1 MEILKSAYLVAFRS
15 ARIYFNAQ
23 YPDLKADISNSTTIE
38 FNFAKPEFNQGDQHF
53 AMPPLESMFAQLGL
67 SDWLLIFIAG
77 ILAAAFILIIILVRR
92 KEIHSHVFFET
103 LDNHKEH
110 AERLV
115 RDEFSRNRQESA
127 GSARQAREEIGRI
140 LKFTSDSQLKQMREV
155 AGMHKDQLDSFSK
168 QLLEMTKLN
177 EEKLEA
183 MRTAVYTQLRTLQED
198 NSRKLEQMRAVVDEK
213 LQSTLEKRLHESF
226 KQVSERLEQVYKGLG
241 EMRSLATGVGDLKKV
256 LTNVKTRGTWGEIRL
271 SHILEQILTP
281 EQYAV
286 NVATKK
292 SSSERVEF
300 AIKLPGQGS
309 HPEKVVWLPIDSKF
323 PQEDYQRLLDAQE
336 AADKTLAEK
345 SVKNLEARVK
355 AEAKAIREKYIDP
368 PHTTDFGIMFLPVEG
383 LYAEVLRRPGLCDSL
398 QREHRIVVTGPT
410 TLAALLNSLQ
420 MGFRT
425 LAIEKRSSEVWE
437 LLGAVKT
444 QFGKF
449 GEVLAKT
456 KKKLQEASH
465 TIDQAEVRTR
475 VITRKLSKVQELPD
489 TGSAKLLEPVAIDD
503 DEAVDDDS

>member
-1 MEILKSAYLVAFRS
+1 MSYLDTVIAEIGLTNLMLMGVSVILVTA
-15 ARIYFNAQ
+15 
-23 YPDLKADISNSTTIE
+23 LV
-38 FNFAKPEFNQGDQHF
+38 
-53 AMPPLESMFAQLGL
+53 
-67 SDWLLIFIAG
+67 LLI
-77 ILAAAFILIIILVRR
+77 ILIRR
-92 KEIHSHVFFET
+92 REIRAADFFASLE
-103 LDNHKEH
+103 KQQEH
-110 AERLV
+110 TERMV
-115 RDEFSRNRQESA
+115 RDEFTANRQESA
-127 GSARQAREEIGRI
+127 GSARLAREEISST
-140 LKFTSDSQLKQMREV
+140 LKFASDSQLRQMREV
-155 AGMHKDQLDSFSK
+155 AGMQKDQLDSFSR
-168 QLLEMTKLN
+168 QLLEMTQLN
-177 EEKLEA
+177 EKKFEA
-183 MRTAVYTQLRTLQED
+183 MRKAVETQLRTLQED

-213 LQSTLEKRLHESF
+213 LQSTLERRLADSF

-241 EMRSLATGVGDLKKV
+241 EMKSLAAGVGDLKKV

-271 SHILEQILTP
+271 SHILEEILTP

-292 SSSERVEF
+292 ASSERVEF
-300 AIKLPGQGS
+300 AIKLPGPDS

-336 AADKTLAEK
+336 AADKNLAEK
-345 SVKNLEARVK
+345 SIKNLETRVK
-355 AEAKAIREKYIDP
+355 TEAKAIREKYIDP
-368 PHTTDFGIMFLPVEG
+368 PQTTDFGIMFLPVEG

-398 QREHRIVVTGPT
+398 QREYRIVVTGPT

-456 KKKLQEASH
+456 KKKLQEASN

-475 VITRKLSKVQELPD
+475 VITRKLDKVQELPQSD
-489 TGSAKLLEPVAIDD
+489 STKLMEPLSIDE
-503 DEAVDDDS
+503 DENVETDS